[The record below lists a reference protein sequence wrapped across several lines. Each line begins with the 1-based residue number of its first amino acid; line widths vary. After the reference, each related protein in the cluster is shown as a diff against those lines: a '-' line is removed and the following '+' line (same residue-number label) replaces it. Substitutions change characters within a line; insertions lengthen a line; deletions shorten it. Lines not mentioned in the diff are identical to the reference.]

1 MRNNI
6 IILMAIGFFLNIQLI
21 AKETAPKAN
30 KPKTVNTQKINLFQ
44 SYQAIFTNDSILVLV
59 LVNLMSKQGSKIA
72 LQENSSESENKTQSW
87 MTTGSSDFFIG
98 YNIPNILSG
107 LSVFTRYGSSPSPA
121 TRRGKRRDILGF
133 SKIII

>member
-30 KPKTVNTQKINLFQ
+30 KPKTVNTSKKINLFQ

-59 LVNLMSKQGSKIA
+59 LVNLMSKQKA
-72 LQENSSESENKTQSW
+72 
-87 MTTGSSDFFIG
+87 
-98 YNIPNILSG
+98 P
-107 LSVFTRYGSSPSPA
+107 
-121 TRRGKRRDILGF
+121 KR
-133 SKIII
+133 